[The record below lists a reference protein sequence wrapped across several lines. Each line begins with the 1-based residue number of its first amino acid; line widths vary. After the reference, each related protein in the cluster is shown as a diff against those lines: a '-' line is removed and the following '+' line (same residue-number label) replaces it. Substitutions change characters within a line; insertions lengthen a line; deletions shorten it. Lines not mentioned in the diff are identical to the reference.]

1 MKNNIKDLEKLIERT
16 PNTKYTLTSVK
27 TMCPA
32 LIFAASRKESV
43 IGRTNVLTVSIRI
56 RKGFSHE
63 GAPPGRRE
71 ARVVEVLNLILEIIK
86 LSHKGRPKASV
97 KNKWEEELNT

>member
-1 MKNNIKDLEKLIERT
+1 MW
-16 PNTKYTLTSVK
+16 
-27 TMCPA
+27 PA
-32 LIFAASRKESV
+32 LMFAASRKDNV

-71 ARVVEVLNLILEIIK
+71 AKVVEVLNLNLEIIK
-86 LSHKGRPKASV
+86 LNHNGKPRASV
-97 KNKWEEELNT
+97 KNRWEEELNT